1 MQQTGQDTVLPGVA
15 WLLRF
20 VACPGMWSARRVL
33 RPVYNADADVYGG
46 TGARAAP
53 AVLVVLTLAA
63 LAAVYLRAGRDG
75 ARATAA

>member
-53 AVLVVLTLAA
+53 VSYDGWHDVEIAVMVAWVP
-63 LAAVYLRAGRDG
+63 
-75 ARATAA
+75 AR